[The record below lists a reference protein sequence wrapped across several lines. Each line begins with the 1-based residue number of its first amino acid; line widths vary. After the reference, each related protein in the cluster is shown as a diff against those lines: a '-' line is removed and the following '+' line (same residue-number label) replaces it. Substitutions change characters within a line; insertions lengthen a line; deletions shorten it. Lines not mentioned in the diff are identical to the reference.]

1 MIDIKEI
8 RKLSVEERILMVESI
23 WDSIAEDTIPEGLPI
38 PENEKQEILQRF
50 NNFKNNKSNT
60 YTWDE
65 VKSYA
70 LEP

>member
-8 RKLSVEERILMVESI
+8 RKLSVEERIVLVESI
-23 WDSIAEDTIPEGLPI
+23 WDSIADDTNPEGLAI
-38 PENEKQEILQRF
+38 PEAEKAEILKRF
-50 NNFKNNKSNT
+50 KDFKSGNQKT
-60 YTWDE
+60 YSWDE

>member
-23 WDSIAEDTIPEGLPI
+23 WDSIAEDTNPEGLPI
-38 PENEKQEILQRF
+38 PEEEKNEILKRF
-50 NNFKNNKSNT
+50 NDFKNSDQKT
-60 YTWDE
+60 YSWDE